1 MSLHMTCT
9 TRKRHATMKNCLL
22 YLIIFLLFSSTLT
35 ACHNDVT
42 EPTFNRSKIVITF
55 DGDIEAM
62 EPYGSLYVTALR
74 TTDLYINDSIISA
87 YDTKVHG
94 ITKDSLVLNA
104 VWNASYTNCGIN
116 CTMNF
121 TKVVEDNIDEH
132 ISCRFKK
139 YTNGI
144 LDIDT
149 TLVIKAIKKSELQ
162 NLNTPTVP
170 TEWVMKS
177 IQL

>member
-1 MSLHMTCT
+1 
-9 TRKRHATMKNCLL
+9 MKNCLL
-22 YLIIFLLFSSTLT
+22 YLFIFLLLFSTLT
-35 ACHNDVT
+35 ACHNEIT

-62 EPYGSLYVTALR
+62 EPYGSLHVTASR

-94 ITKDSLVLNA
+94 IAKDSLVLKA
-104 VWNASYTNCGIN
+104 VWNASYANCGIN

-121 TKVVEDNIDEH
+121 NKVVEDNIDEH

-139 YTNGI
+139 YTNGK

-162 NLNTPTVP
+162 NLHSPIIP

-177 IQL
+177 INL